1 MNKLTIN
8 RINKHNKRVNR
19 RILIDKI
26 MRFLN
31 IK

>member
-8 RINKHNKRVNR
+8 RINKHNKRVKR